1 MINEA
6 LKFITEKLNNYL
18 KSSFDLVSDGAV
30 LSNIVNSDGSVP
42 VGAHNKVVVTLINVE
57 KETST
62 KYNGSFHSQ
71 QANGTTSTISYPP
84 LFLNLDVLF
93 SANFDLY
100 EESLKFLSKTI
111 LYFQSSP
118 VFTGQQY
125 PDFPSDINK
134 LIFDMEKL
142 SYREAAHLYE
152 SLGAKYLP
160 SAIYKM
166 KMLCVDGDQ
175 ITNEVA
181 NISGTSPQ
189 VTPNNL
195 N

>member
-6 LKFITEKLNNYL
+6 LKFITEKLNIYL
-18 KSSFDLVSDGAV
+18 KTSFNLVVDGAI
-30 LSNIVNSDGSVP
+30 LSNIVNADGSVP
-42 VGAHNKVVVTLINVE
+42 VNTHNKVVVTLINVE

-62 KYNGSFHSQ
+62 RHNGSFNSQ
-71 QANGTTSTISYPP
+71 VSNGSTATISYPP

-100 EESLKFLSKTI
+100 EESLKFLSKTV
-111 LYFQSSP
+111 LFFQSSP
-118 VFTGQQY
+118 VFTTKQY
-125 PDFPSDINK
+125 PDFPKDINK

-142 SYREAAHLYE
+142 TYRESAHLYE

-160 SAIYKM
+160 SVIYKM

-175 ITNEVA
+175 ITRQVA
-181 NISGTSPQ
+181 GISGTSQTVNPS
-189 VTPNNL
+189 N
-195 N
+195 